1 MSFDATRTKLYMR
14 SGIAQ
19 DKSALVRVDWST
31 GDETV
36 LFESPCADVTDTIFD
51 MRTFEPEA
59 VAIDPGRQQWT
70 ALTPAVAPELALIQA
85 RISRDGSVADS
96 DLFRPGFPT

>member
-36 LFESPCADVTDTIFD
+36 LFESPCADVI
-51 MRTFEPEA
+51 
-59 VAIDPGRQQWT
+59 
-70 ALTPAVAPELALIQA
+70 
-85 RISRDGSVADS
+85 
-96 DLFRPGFPT
+96 